1 MFFTTRNRVSLMALP
16 SKSSKRIYSKSIFKR
31 LSEYVFLFS
40 KNKVLDNNFNI
51 SAEMRSYRIQAQQ
64 RLLDSHYVN
73 SELFETVMEAFDDL
87 EHEVFE
93 ADQDIELR
101 DDDNAPNMIKD
112 GEFTLI
118 FSKKKPSK
126 NIKTKSSKNRKM
138 TEDVRQQPLPNIA
151 G

>member
-1 MFFTTRNRVSLMALP
+1 MALP
-16 SKSSKRIYSKSIFKR
+16 SKSSKRIYDKSIFKR
-31 LSEYVFLFS
+31 LSEYFFLFS
-40 KNKVLDNNFNI
+40 KNKVLDSNFNI
-51 SAEMRSYRIQAQQ
+51 SAEMKSYRIQAQQ

-87 EHEVFE
+87 ELEVFDAE
-93 ADQDIELR
+93 PDK
-101 DDDNAPNMIKD
+101 IKD

-118 FSKKKPSK
+118 FSKKKPAK
-126 NIKTKSSKNRKM
+126 NIKTKSSKNRKT

>member
-1 MFFTTRNRVSLMALP
+1 MFFTTINRVSLMALP
-16 SKSSKRIYSKSIFKR
+16 SKSFKRIYDKSIFKR
-31 LSEYVFLFS
+31 LSEYFFLFS
-40 KNKVLDNNFNI
+40 KNKVLDSNFNI
-51 SAEMRSYRIQAQQ
+51 SAEMKSYRIQAQQ

-87 EHEVFE
+87 ELEVFDAE
-93 ADQDIELR
+93 PDKESM
-101 DDDNAPNMIKD
+101 DDENAPDMIKD

-118 FSKKKPSK
+118 FSKKKPAK

>member
-1 MFFTTRNRVSLMALP
+1 MALP
-16 SKSSKRIYSKSIFKR
+16 SKSSIRIYNKSIFKR
-31 LSEYVFLFS
+31 LSEYFFLFS
-40 KNKVLDNNFNI
+40 KNKVLDSNFNI

-87 EHEVFE
+87 ELEVFDAE
-93 ADQDIELR
+93 PDKEPMYDE
-101 DDDNAPNMIKD
+101 NAPDMIKD

-118 FSKKKPSK
+118 FSKKKLAK

>member
-1 MFFTTRNRVSLMALP
+1 MALP
-16 SKSSKRIYSKSIFKR
+16 SKSSKRIYDKSIFRR
-31 LSEYVFLFS
+31 LSEYFFLFS
-40 KNKVLDNNFNI
+40 KNKVLDSNFNI
-51 SAEMRSYRIQAQQ
+51 SAEMKSYRIQAQQ

-87 EHEVFE
+87 ELEVFDAE
-93 ADQDIELR
+93 PDKESM
-101 DDDNAPNMIKD
+101 DDENGPDMIKD

-118 FSKKKPSK
+118 FSKKKPTK